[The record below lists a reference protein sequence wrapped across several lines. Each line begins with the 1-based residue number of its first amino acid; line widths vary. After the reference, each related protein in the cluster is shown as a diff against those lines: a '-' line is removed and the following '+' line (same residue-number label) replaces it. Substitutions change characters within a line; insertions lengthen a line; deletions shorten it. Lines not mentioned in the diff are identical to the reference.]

1 MKSRIFFVTSFII
14 VGLLIAPMLF
24 EASAEE
30 IKMGKK
36 KAKYI
41 IKLASIAPKGVGW
54 SVIGDKLI
62 ADIFR
67 KTNYEVYIDPY
78 WGAIMGD
85 DEDYIAKMSI
95 GQLDA
100 GGFSGQGSLMVCPE
114 SSVVT
119 LPFLFNDYDEVNYI
133 KEKTRSIFDRIA
145 ANNGYKLTVWLDQD
159 FDQLYSGKYELR
171 RAEDFKKSKFLT
183 WFGSL
188 EAEVIRALGG
198 SPIPVNLPEL
208 PSYMRSG
215 IGDAVIAP
223 AILWVGTQLYTVS
236 KYINPVL
243 IRYSP
248 GLIMIAMRKWNE
260 LPAHHQKTLT
270 DEFSRLEVEFNIFSH
285 DSNEKCLKA
294 MLQYGLKEVKL
305 TADELEALRG
315 RTMPL
320 YDKMAGK
327 EYPREL
333 LDKVLIHLRE
343 FRERGGKK

>member
-1 MKSRIFFVTSFII
+1 MKGRMLFVTSFII
-14 VGLLIAPMLF
+14 VGLFIAPMLF
-24 EASAEE
+24 EARAEANRTD
-30 IKMGKK
+30 KK
-36 KAKYI
+36 KAKHI

-62 ADIFR
+62 ADIYK

-78 WGAIMGD
+78 WGGIMGD
-85 DEDYIAKMSI
+85 DEDYITKMTI

-133 KEKTRSIFDRIA
+133 KEKTRSIFDKIA

-159 FDQLYSGKYELR
+159 FDQFYSKKYELR

-188 EAEVIRALGG
+188 EAEVIRSLGG

-215 IGDAVIAP
+215 IGDSVIAP

-236 KYINPVL
+236 KYVNPIL

-248 GLIMIAMRKWNE
+248 GLIMISMRKWNE
-260 LPAHHQKTLT
+260 LPPHHQKTLT
-270 DEFSRLEVEFNIFSH
+270 DEFSRLELEFNIFSH
-285 DSNEKCLKA
+285 DSNKKCLKA
-294 MLQYGLKEVKL
+294 MLKYGLKEVKL
-305 TADELEALRG
+305 TAKELETLRG
-315 RTMPL
+315 RTRPL

-327 EYPREL
+327 EYPRKL
-333 LDKVLIHLRE
+333 LNEVLTNLRDFRAKDDKI
-343 FRERGGKK
+343 